1 MQSEAGL
8 RSLAEEGTC
17 AQDLRVG
24 AVEWL
29 RNSDLG
35 TVSTH
40 SVPYSF
46 SGALD
51 KPGLK
56 ERHLE
61 SQLATVS

>member
-29 RNSDLG
+29 GNSDLG

-56 ERHLE
+56 E
-61 SQLATVS
+61 